1 MQCLLHLHEQK
12 PSLMVEVEKL
22 LFADLSL
29 FFMEIS

>member
-22 LFADLSL
+22 FADSSL